1 MPTKFSPPGA
11 EGNSAPLQLPRQPRR
26 RFVDSAHHDLVGG
39 VPSPAI
45 LRVYSE
51 DWPGAPRKD
60 PTDFNGAA
68 TSGGKMWEGGGRERE
83 QGAELE
89 CRPPC
94 TPVAAKGGKPGLQ
107 YDTYVMF
114 E

>member
-1 MPTKFSPPGA
+1 M
-11 EGNSAPLQLPRQPRR
+11 
-26 RFVDSAHHDLVGG
+26 GG
-39 VPSPAI
+39 
-45 LRVYSE
+45 
-51 DWPGAPRKD
+51 
-60 PTDFNGAA
+60 
-68 TSGGKMWEGGGRERE
+68 GGGGGRERE

-114 E
+114 EEMLKHGEKLTAAQDKLFEKLKKIGWNEIAKV